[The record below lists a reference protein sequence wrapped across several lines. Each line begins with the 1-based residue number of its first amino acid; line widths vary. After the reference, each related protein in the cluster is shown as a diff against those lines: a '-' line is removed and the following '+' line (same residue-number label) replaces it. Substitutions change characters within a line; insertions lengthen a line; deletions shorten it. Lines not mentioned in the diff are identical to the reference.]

1 MQRAAA
7 PCAAKVSYSNL
18 HRAYRRAEH
27 AMTRLCTGELLVSAP
42 ETELPPSANT
52 VIRGF
57 SHATALCAA
66 SPLAMLRVCD
76 ACADASISCTPWT
89 DVWTISA
96 TRACSRFLLTK
107 KELSTLTS
115 VDLASEGKSSF
126 A

>member
-1 MQRAAA
+1 M
-7 PCAAKVSYSNL
+7 PWC
-18 HRAYRRAEH
+18 
-27 AMTRLCTGELLVSAP
+27 
-42 ETELPPSANT
+42 SANT

-57 SHATALCAA
+57 GHAAAPRAA

-76 ACADASISCTPWT
+76 ACAETRT

-126 A
+126 APRGSRPSGEH